1 MNNSSKVLL
10 CSIGS
15 VFICALLWSIQYA
28 GWLAVASLFL
38 FVVSGWLI
46 SKKSMFSELALTS
59 FVGSIALIPHIIFLV
74 LYNKAAEALPL
85 VGGAS
90 FRHEPQLF
98 ALASAYEN
106 LVVQI
111 HQWFEINL
119 GGWHTWLLAALT
131 LTLVIG
137 LAAWRLWAAKSAA
150 LLKHVLTT
158 IEIFVLFAASVTVLT
173 NISIHEWTP
182 DYQGKLEPRLAQLDR
197 AKATDWLLQQIPIQ
211 PDSPPPSKAT
221 YPPPVYDDQ
230 ALGDLKAPLAQL
242 DRAKATDWLLQQIPI
257 AARSNANS
265 IQATYGPLLVRADQ
279 ALPYQTP
286 ARLSGATLAALAASA
301 ALTAN
306 PISDSAPLDI
316 TPSALP
322 LAPRTTTTSS
332 TLAQASPSEI
342 RSIDKE
348 LDSLEKTREAYREAA
363 IKERDVLEQR
373 HEVYRKAAI
382 DAFVDVL
389 GNVPV
394 PISNQTV
401 RAFVEAFV
409 SDVLST
415 SLDKLINTA
424 KGEPRPAGVLTA
436 HIDNDPDFRNTASH
450 YVDDLV
456 RPSSSVLRNTFAFIP
471 QAPIDEFLKGVKTGW
486 VFTENSDPTKLFVHE
501 SESGGYLNNMLY
513 HIEVEQDGS
522 WKVYRKSDSGEFNQL
537 VGSVRVPPKVTI
549 TSCTCTW

>member
-182 DYQGKLEPRLAQLDR
+182 DYQGKLEPR
-197 AKATDWLLQQIPIQ
+197 
-211 PDSPPPSKAT
+211 
-221 YPPPVYDDQ
+221 
-230 ALGDLKAPLAQL
+230 LAQL